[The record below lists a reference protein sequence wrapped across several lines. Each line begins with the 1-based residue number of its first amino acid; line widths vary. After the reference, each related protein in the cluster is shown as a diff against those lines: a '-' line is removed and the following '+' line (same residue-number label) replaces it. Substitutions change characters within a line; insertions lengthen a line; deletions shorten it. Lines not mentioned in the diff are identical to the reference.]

1 MLTIELD
8 DEDGSTE
15 TVKLPSKMEV
25 CPRCDGR
32 GVHDCWEGGMT
43 GDEMAEQGPD
53 FFEDYM
59 SGTYDTQCTEC
70 KGRNVVE
77 VIDRDR
83 TPPDLLARYDAQ
95 QKELADMYAMEAM
108 ERRMGC

>member
-1 MLTIELD
+1 MKYTVFDEEGYEEELD
-8 DEDGSTE
+8 
-15 TVKLPSKMEV
+15 LPSKRIV

-43 GDEMAEQGPD
+43 GDEMAEQGPE

-59 SGTYDTQCTEC
+59 SGVYDTQCTEC
-70 KGRNVVE
+70 RGRNVIE
-77 VIDRDR
+77 VIDRDYCQ
-83 TPPDLLARYDAQ
+83 PELLARYDKQ
-95 QKELADMYAMEAM
+95 QAELDSLRQMEEM